1 MICITGLLVGIAAL
15 GAVSYADAADGCGR
29 GWFYNGRR
37 CVPMDG
43 PGYGPPPR
51 GEFTGLRP
59 AGGTLGRRI
68 AGQTFSSISAAGTSG
83 DILRRIRVC
92 GRGTIVRRA
101 TRSRTASASHTPGA
115 RKSAHS

>member
-1 MICITGLLVGIAAL
+1 MIRITGLLVGIAAL
-15 GAVSYADAADGCGR
+15 GIVSYADAADGCGR
-29 GWFYNGRR
+29 GWFHNGRR

-43 PGYGPPPR
+43 PATGRRR
-51 GEFTGLRP
+51 GANSTGLRP
-59 AGGTLGRRI
+59 GGGTLGRRI

-83 DILRRIRVC
+83 DIYRRIRVC